1 MSWYGAEKCI
11 KILWIFKKKKK
22 KKCYAELQQWE
33 LQLEQN
39 QIKY

>member
-11 KILWIFKKKKK
+11 KILWIFFKK

>member
-11 KILWIFKKKKK
+11 KILWIFKKKK